1 MKSITMIGEIT
12 SYVNENEYKLEI
24 DEKLSSVTS
33 LEDLEELEYPSK
45 NFFELESASKQDNKI
60 FLVYSIP
67 KEFKSLHAAKK
78 FDRVIKLQM
87 IKNLLDNDPLGEC
100 GGKSYLDLNNIFFRG
115 FNEIKLM
122 YRSNG
127 STPYSKESILDQ
139 YKLFI
144 FGFYSDQF
152 SYKRF
157 AVNKDELLVKE
168 DNEFM
173 YSINHSVSFAEL
185 KSYVEKELE
194 NEQIRTYNQ
203 IQKSTN
209 KKKNSWMIKLIIG
222 GASVLV
228 LFLLMFAVIKH
239 TESSVASEYEQ
250 EAKNVELQKELSMAL
265 SSGDTDKA
273 ITLMKKQNSSQ
284 HEIAKMLLDAGKYD
298 DAISYDSSI
307 EEEVIEKLYK
317 LKDTKQ
323 ILKLKSNSSFMSVE
337 KDIVRFNVDD
347 LSTQATLIENKN
359 SLKRLGIAFLDHD
372 EYELAK
378 DVFDRMVNGDD
389 SDGLKLNENDKKEAS
404 YYSKIAKLK
413 IDIDELNQSILA
425 IKDKYKEDPEKLKN
439 NKEVE
444 KLEDSLMDKQKS
456 LAQYEE
462 KTGQQ
467 K

>member
-1 MKSITMIGEIT
+1 MIGDLT
-12 SYVNENEYKLEI
+12 SYVNGNEYKLEI

-33 LEDLEELEYPSK
+33 LEDLEDLEYPSN
-45 NFFELESASKQDNKI
+45 NFFELESASKQENKI

-67 KEFKSLHAAKK
+67 KDFKTLHAAKK
-78 FDRVIKLQM
+78 YNRVIKLQM

-100 GGKSYLDLNNIFFRG
+100 GGKTYLDLNNIFFRG

-127 STPYSKESILDQ
+127 NTPYSKESILDQ

-157 AVNKDELLVKE
+157 AINKDELLVKE
-168 DNEFM
+168 DSEFM
-173 YSINHSVSFAEL
+173 FSINHSVSFAEL

-203 IQKSTN
+203 IQKSTK
-209 KKKNSWMIKLIIG
+209 KKKNSWVRKLIIG
-222 GASVLV
+222 GTSVVV
-228 LFLLMFAVIKH
+228 LLLLMVIVIKH

-250 EAKNVELQKELSMAL
+250 EAKDVELQKDLSMAL

-273 ITLMKKQNSSQ
+273 ITLMKRQGSSK
-284 HEIAKMLLDAGKYD
+284 HDIAKMLLDAGKYD
-298 DAISYDSSI
+298 EAISYDGSI
-307 EEEVIEKLYK
+307 EEEVVKKLYK

-323 ILKLKSNSSFMSVE
+323 ILKLKSNSPFMAVE

-359 SLKRLGIAFLDHD
+359 SLKRLGIAFLDHN

-389 SDGLKLNENDKKEAS
+389 SDGLKLNKKDKQEAS
-404 YYSKIAKLK
+404 YYSEIAKLK
-413 IDIDELNQSILA
+413 IEIDEINQSILA
-425 IKDKYKEDPEKLKN
+425 IKDKFKNDPEKLKN
-439 NKEVE
+439 NSEMN
-444 KLEDSLMDKQKS
+444 KLEDSLMDKQKR

>member
-1 MKSITMIGEIT
+1 MKNITMIGDLTAYI
-12 SYVNENEYKLEI
+12 NANEYKLEI
-24 DEKLSSVTS
+24 DEKLSNVLSLEE
-33 LEDLEELEYPSK
+33 LEDLEYPSN
-45 NFFELESASKQDNKI
+45 NFFELESASKQENKI
-60 FLVYSIP
+60 FLVYNIP
-67 KEFKSLHAAKK
+67 KDFKPLQAAKK
-78 FDRVIKLQM
+78 YDRVIKLQM

-100 GGKSYLDLNNIFFRG
+100 GGKSYLDLNNIFFKG

-127 STPYSKESILDQ
+127 NTPYSKESILDQ

-173 YSINHSVSFAEL
+173 FSINHSVTFAEL
-185 KSYVEKELE
+185 KSCVEKELE
-194 NEQIRTYNQ
+194 DEQIRTYNQ
-203 IQKSTN
+203 IQKSTK
-209 KKKNSWMIKLIIG
+209 KKKNSWMMKLMVG

-228 LFLLMFAVIKH
+228 LFLLMFVIVKQ

-250 EAKNVELQKELSMAL
+250 EAKNAELQKELSMAL

-273 ITLMKKQNSSQ
+273 INLMKRQNSSQ

-298 DAISYDSSI
+298 EAISYDSSI

-317 LKDTKQ
+317 LKDTKR
-323 ILKLKSNSSFMSVE
+323 ILKLKSNSPFMAVE

-359 SLKRLGIAFLDHD
+359 SLKRLGIAFLEHN
-372 EYELAK
+372 EYDLAR
-378 DVFDRMVNGDD
+378 DLFDRMANGDD
-389 SDGLKLNENDKKEAS
+389 SDMLNLSAKDKKEAS
-404 YYSKIAKLK
+404 YYSSIAKLK
-413 IDIDELNQSILA
+413 IEIDELNQSILA
-425 IKDKYKEDPEKLKN
+425 IKDKYKNDSEKLKN
-439 NKEVE
+439 NPEIE

-456 LAQYEE
+456 LVQYEE

>member
-1 MKSITMIGEIT
+1 MKSITMIGDLT
-12 SYVNENEYKLEI
+12 SYVNGNEYKLEI
-24 DEKLSSVTS
+24 DEKMTSVSS
-33 LEDLEELEYPSK
+33 LEELEDLEYPSK

-67 KEFKSLHAAKK
+67 KDFKPIYVAKK
-78 FDRVIKLQM
+78 YNRVIKLQM

-100 GGKSYLDLNNIFFRG
+100 GGKTYLDLNNIFFKS
-115 FNEIKLM
+115 FNEIKIM

-127 STPYSKESILDQ
+127 NIPYSKESILDQ

-144 FGFYSDQF
+144 YGLYSDQF

-157 AVNKDELLVKE
+157 SVNKDELLVKE

-173 YSINHSVSFAEL
+173 YSIHHSVTFAEL
-185 KSYVEKELE
+185 KSNVEKELE
-194 NEQIRTYNQ
+194 NEQIRTYQ
-203 IQKSTN
+203 EVQKSTQ
-209 KKKNSWMIKLIIG
+209 KKKNAWVKKLIIG
-222 GASVLV
+222 GASALV
-228 LFLLMFAVIKH
+228 LLLVMFAVIKQ
-239 TESSVASEYEQ
+239 TENNVAAEYEQ
-250 EAKNVELQKELSMAL
+250 EAKDVELQKELSMAL

-298 DAISYDSSI
+298 EAISYDSSI
-307 EEEVIEKLYK
+307 EEEVVEKLYK
-317 LKDTKQ
+317 LKDTQQ
-323 ILKLKSNSSFMSVE
+323 ILKLKSNSSFMAVE

-347 LSTQATLIENKN
+347 LSSQATLIENKN

-378 DVFDRMVNGDD
+378 EVFDRMVNGDE
-389 SDGLKLNENDKKEAS
+389 SDGLKLDEKDKKEAS

-413 IDIDELNQSILA
+413 IEIDEVNQSILSL
-425 IKDKYKEDPEKLKN
+425 KDKYKNDPEKLKG
-439 NKEVE
+439 NKQLG
-444 KLEDSLMDKQKS
+444 KLEDSLMEKQKS
-456 LAQYEE
+456 LVQYEE
-462 KTGQQ
+462 KTRQV